1 METSPKTAL
10 AVALEGAGWHPAAR
24 RLPGVPILQEDGRFR
39 AGYAG
44 PTLGHH
50 LGLRPTLGHH
60 LGLGPAQRRNRVAA
74 RGSSS

>member
-24 RLPGVPILQEDGRFR
+24 RLPGVPVLQEDGRFR

-44 PTLGHH
+44 
-50 LGLRPTLGHH
+50 PTLGHH